1 MMPATDLNGSTQ
13 YNLGVEIY
21 IIIVFRKRINVLFL
35 SNTLAQQFL
44 SLIINVTQIEICDHN
59 ALLISVYIR
68 VIFKFLNI
76 NEMFTTIYIF
86 AKYITTSYFKTIPT
100 L

>member
-44 SLIINVTQIEICDHN
+44 SLIIYVTQIEICDHN
-59 ALLISVYIR
+59 ALS
-68 VIFKFLNI
+68 
-76 NEMFTTIYIF
+76 IY
-86 AKYITTSYFKTIPT
+86 K